1 MKAQVG
7 DWVVVESPHVG
18 ESRRVGLV
26 IRVDH
31 EDGTPPYQVR
41 WTEDDHESL
50 FFPGPET
57 HVEKPEA
64 LLRSVKRR

>member
-18 ESRRVGLV
+18 EPRRVGLV
-26 IRVDH
+26 IRVEH
-31 EDGTPPYQVR
+31 ADGTPPYMVR

-57 HVEKPEA
+57 HIEKPEA
-64 LLRSVKRR
+64 LLGSKKRG

>member
-7 DWVVVESPHVG
+7 DWVVVESPRVG
-18 ESRRVGLV
+18 EPRRVGLV

-31 EDGTPPYQVR
+31 TDGTPPYMVR

-64 LLRSVKRR
+64 MLRPVTRR